1 MHLQGTN
8 LYCNN
13 EILLQAE
20 TNLTLVTIRCK
31 KKKKKPRQP
40 SIYIIILQSVA
51 SSVVIHRKNDYDIF
65 ENTAKLE
72 NFKKFYLPPL

>member
-1 MHLQGTN
+1 MHLQGTTFTAITK
-8 LYCNN
+8 Y
-13 EILLQAE
+13 LLKAK
-20 TNLTLVTIRCK
+20 TNLTLVTIRC

-51 SSVVIHRKNDYDIF
+51 SSVVVNRKNDYNIF

>member
-1 MHLQGTN
+1 MHLQGTTFTAITK
-8 LYCNN
+8 Y
-13 EILLQAE
+13 LLQAK
-20 TNLTLVTIRCK
+20 TNLTLVTIRC
-31 KKKKKPRQP
+31 KKKKPRQP

-51 SSVVIHRKNDYDIF
+51 SSVVVNRKNDYNIF